1 MKINPFQ
8 RSVFKIISF
17 LFFLF
22 FLSGI
27 DVSYTQVTNEA
38 QWGIILKI
46 EKLDE
51 TLDII
56 DDVSGTDDRQ
66 PEKSPTAM
74 LRAMLQGTD
83 WIDPRRSVVIAMQLH
98 ETQPLA
104 VVLIP
109 FQKPNELF
117 KSMFNAT
124 SGPNHYLVSL
134 PPGQEISFSTA
145 NEKILLV
152 ESNKTSNKSITLKIG
167 VDQVLKNSESQIR
180 GMLMD
185 MENTQPAPQEG
196 EQGFSSEDIQEM
208 VNNLMGVAAQLE
220 TFSLGLNLAP
230 EIITASMEIQAR
242 ENTPVGK
249 LFSPNTQKTLL
260 QSYTPTYPMNYK
272 MARFDMT
279 GMLNLL
285 DQLFGKMYQQM
296 GMDFKQLTSI
306 ADHFTGETAG
316 GMNYDITGA
325 NFEAITVLKTNQ
337 NSPNFFETTFFPWL
351 KNYNNV
357 IQKMLE
363 KQSGENIGPI
373 YHRTEDSQVS
383 GHRVV
388 GVDIHFP
395 LLPPT
400 RGQLTGSRQD
410 MNMISYEMRMT
421 VIDNLFLIAPDD
433 VRIAELIR
441 TAKKLK
447 QEPLKGPMAWFEMD
461 MTSYF
466 NTLKNI
472 IPELSASGP
481 LPDMGKIS
489 YSADM
494 KNGRFSANSVLKV
507 QDIRNMIQYFKSLS
521 ETISGVSFE
530 TK

>member
-22 FLSGI
+22 FLCGI

-38 QWGIILKI
+38 HWDIILKI

-56 DDVSGTDDRQ
+56 DELTGTDNRQ
-66 PEKSPTAM
+66 PEKSSTAM

-134 PPGQEISFSTA
+134 PPGREINFSTA
-145 NEKILLV
+145 NEKILLI
-152 ESNKTSNKSITLKIG
+152 ESNKTSNKSIALKIG
-167 VDQVLKNSESQIR
+167 VDQVLKKSEPQIR

-185 MENTQPAPQEG
+185 MQNTQPAPQEG
-196 EQGFSSEDIQEM
+196 EQGFSSKDIQEM

-230 EIITASMEIQAR
+230 EIITASMEIQAK

-260 QSYTPTYPMNYK
+260 QRYTPTYPMNYK

-296 GMDFKQLTSI
+296 GMDFKELTSI
-306 ADHFTGETAG
+306 TDHFTGETAG

-325 NFEAITVLKTNQ
+325 SFEAITVLKTNQ

-351 KNYNNV
+351 KNYNNA

-373 YHRTEDSQVS
+373 YHRTQDSLVS
-383 GHRVV
+383 GHSVD
-388 GVDIHFP
+388 GVNIHFP

-400 RGQLTGSRQD
+400 RGQLTGSAQD

-447 QEPLKGPMAWFEMD
+447 LETLNGPMAWFEMD
-461 MTSYF
+461 MTSYL

-521 ETISGVSFE
+521 ETSSGVSFE